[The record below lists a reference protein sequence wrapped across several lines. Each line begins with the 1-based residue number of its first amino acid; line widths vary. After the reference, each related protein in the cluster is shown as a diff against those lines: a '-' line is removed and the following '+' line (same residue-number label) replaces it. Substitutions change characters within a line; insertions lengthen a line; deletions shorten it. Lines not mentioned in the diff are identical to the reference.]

1 MLLSKEDTDY
11 SSCKIHVSQKI
22 LLKYLET
29 FSRHVQNQVWPMSNI
44 VHPSDSPLPVRLD
57 NDRDK
62 ASKNQSPSA
71 QWVGA
76 PAAALKVVLTF
87 SQSPFNLPK
96 KKIRSHVR
104 APSQLCTQIMT
115 KPHSTTLPSLPQ
127 PYLAPGQVVFSWIIL
142 PPRSSDGALLGQEEL
157 GSSCQGNMEQM

>member
-11 SSCKIHVSQKI
+11 SSCKIHISQKI

-29 FSRHVQNQVWPMSNI
+29 FSRHVQKQAWPISNI
-44 VHPSDSPLPVRLD
+44 VHPSDSHLPVRLD
-57 NDRDK
+57 NDGDR

-71 QWVGA
+71 QGAIA

-96 KKIRSHVR
+96 KKKIRSHVR
-104 APSQLCTQIMT
+104 TPSQLCTPIMT
-115 KPHSTTLPSLPQ
+115 KPYSTTLPSLPQ

-142 PPRSSDGALLGQEEL
+142 PPSSREGQYCGRKNLEAPVREA
-157 GSSCQGNMEQM
+157 